1 MVTQMRTPLACG
13 LMLATLQISSGADEL
28 RIDSGAVSHVSTPH
42 DAAQQGV
49 TVSGGKGVS
58 TAATGTRT
66 VPLSSLKFT
75 TEPIVE
81 AHRGLERPQ
90 LLDRPGSRNTELEP
104 AAGPTIFTAVFNS
117 SAHFALQ
124 DASTHG
130 RLANTLPVVIYEDMT
145 ITVNPATGDFEV
157 RFVAEVPLTSVVMNL
172 QFEVEGLDAPRTIT
186 LTPIV
191 FPCDRSQQNQQAIAG
206 SNTWQVR
213 RTGSSQI
220 LKRAAQG
227 GLDQFSLSRRG
238 TVSIGDQHSHDSLY

>member
-1 MVTQMRTPLACG
+1 MRTPLACG
-13 LMLATLQISSGADEL
+13 LMLATLQITSRGEEL
-28 RIDSGAVSHVSTPH
+28 RIDSGDESHVNTPH
-42 DAAQQGV
+42 AAVQQGV
-49 TVSGGKGVS
+49 TVSGGTGVS
-58 TAATGTRT
+58 GATTGTQIR
-66 VPLSSLKFT
+66 PPSSLRFT

-90 LLDRPGSRNTELEP
+90 LLDRTGSPNTELEP
-104 AAGPTIFTAVFNS
+104 AAGPTVFTAVFNS

-124 DASTHG
+124 DASPHG

-145 ITVNPATGDFEV
+145 LTVNPATGDFEV

-172 QFEVEGLDAPRTIT
+172 QFEVVGLEGRNTIT

-191 FPCDRSQQNQQAIAG
+191 FRCDRSQQNQQAIVG

-227 GLDQFSLSRRG
+227 SLDRLALSRRG